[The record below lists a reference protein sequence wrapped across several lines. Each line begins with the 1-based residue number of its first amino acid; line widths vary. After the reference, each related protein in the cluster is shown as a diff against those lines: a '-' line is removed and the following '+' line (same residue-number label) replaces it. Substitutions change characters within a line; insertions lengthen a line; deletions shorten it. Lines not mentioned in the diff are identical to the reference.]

1 MQALEQRYLL
11 DAAAAATLVG
21 AASDTVADSQI
32 DNALQ
37 QLPTYA
43 GLPNSEQGDNFNP
56 TEFLDVGPQQPQTTE
71 IVFIDTAVSNVDELV
86 KDISPTASIFFI
98 DASADGVD
106 QIADI
111 LADYSDVDAIHIISH
126 GEQGQLNLGAS
137 TLNEQTMSGEY
148 ADELAVIGYAL
159 AEHGDILI
167 YGCDFAGGEEGA
179 EAAALLAGLTG
190 ADIAAS
196 TDDTGAAVHG
206 GDWDLE
212 HQTGD
217 LNVRTIQ
224 AVGFDGI
231 LADTDGDTIDDAND
245 LDDDNDGIL
254 DTDEGFVPDTTVPIN
269 PANLNTPGFPTDTDV
284 SNGNTAQLN
293 GLFGGELDFEA
304 ELFGTPAPAF
314 QATPD
319 INVTFFNE
327 QQFSFGFGLQN
338 TTNVPISNWTIEIAG
353 ANYNL
358 NQSQFS
364 NLSLIHI

>member
-1 MQALEQRYLL
+1 MQGKKKKAAVAKPISLQALEQRYLL
-11 DAAAAATLVG
+11 DAAAAAT
-21 AASDTVADSQI
+21 VADAATDVAADNQI

-43 GLPNSEQGDNFNP
+43 GLPNAEQGDNFNP
-56 TEFLDVGPQQPQTTE
+56 AEFLDVGPQLQTNE
-71 IVFIDTAVSNVDELV
+71 VVFIDTAVSNVDELV
-86 KDISPTASIFFI
+86 SEINPAASIYFI
-98 DASADGVD
+98 DASADGVE

-111 LADYSDVDAIHIISH
+111 LADYSNVDAIHIISH
-126 GEQGQLNLGAS
+126 GEQGRLNLGS
-137 TLNEQTMSGEY
+137 SVLTTESINGEY
-148 ADELAVIGYAL
+148 ADDLAFIGGAL

-167 YGCDFAGGEEGA
+167 YGCDFAGGAEG
-179 EAAALLAGLTG
+179 EAAATALASLTG
-190 ADIAAS
+190 ADVAAS

-231 LADTDGDTIDDAND
+231 LADTDSDGIDDAND
-245 LDDDNDGIL
+245 IDDDNDGIL

-319 INVTFFNE
+319 INVTFFN
-327 QQFSFGFGLQN
+327 
-338 TTNVPISNWTIEIAG
+338 
-353 ANYNL
+353 
-358 NQSQFS
+358 
-364 NLSLIHI
+364 